1 MAIIARLDDGAAND
15 KEQTGATAARA
26 ALAKDIVEALRV
38 LFPGHLGDIELR
50 AIRVARVGSTAT
62 HNEHARYPATLQGFA
77 RLAKDARDLTRRAE
91 GVYVT
96 LNPVRVEGEDQSRA
110 ATDADVVRRVWFL
123 VDVDPVRP
131 AGTSATDAEKAFAL
145 SVARKVRDYL
155 RSQAWPEPILAD
167 SGNGYHLDYRIDL
180 PNDNASRDLIQRCL
194 QALAAKFDTPE
205 ATVDRSVYNASR
217 ICKLYGTLARKG
229 DSTEDRPHRAS
240 GIAEVPKSIEVVPI
254 EWLLALAREAPE
266 ANGTRYTNLVEAEA
280 ASLERVRELVQPNG
294 NGNGTGNGHAPANR
308 VKGLIARDNS
318 VDPVEAFGRQGL
330 DNELAKL
337 GAAVPGT
344 RNATLFASAAAVF
357 GLVAAGALDEGTA
370 RGALE
375 VTSRGIGLGD
385 AEISTT
391 LRSARKAGFQTPR
404 DLSHVGKADQPGS
417 DEGEAGGVVVEAEA
431 GRKEFAD
438 DPRRLACL
446 FLARHHG
453 GADRWTLAFHAD
465 EWHRWKDG
473 AWFTVPASDVEGD
486 VARFMMDE
494 LGAIAAEAG
503 KTAKRFTATAVRH
516 TLLALRALVTISTE
530 DVPDRPAWTDGN
542 GPDPR
547 ECLPTR
553 SGILHLPTVL
563 KDGHDK
569 PGAIFPPTPRFFS
582 ANALRYAFDPFAP
595 EPVEWTRFLRS
606 VFPTEPDRTESVDC
620 LQQWFG
626 YLLTPDT
633 RYQKI
638 LMVVGPRRCGKGT
651 IVRTL
656 RDLIGAVNLA
666 APTLSSLGGQFGV
679 QPLIGKSVCVCPE
692 SRIAGRTD
700 TQAIVERLLSISGED
715 PQSVERKHLATWNGT
730 IRARFVLLGNEL
742 PRLGDYSSALPGRLV
757 VLAIKESFFGREDLD
772 LGDRLAAELPE
783 ILNWSLQG
791 WKKLREQGGFTQP
804 ASGAELLREFDE
816 LANPLAVFVGE
827 RCTLGQGLEVPVQ
840 DLYREWCDWCA
851 TQGRDRPGDVQGF
864 SRNLRTSVQSLTI
877 RRLREGEN
885 RTRVFHGIALRGGP
899 R

>member
-1 MAIIARLDDGAAND
+1 MAIIARIDDGAANGG

-38 LFPGHLGDIELR
+38 LFPDHLGDIELR
-50 AIRVARVGSTAT
+50 AIRVARVGSNST
-62 HNEHARYPATLQGFA
+62 HNEHARYASDLQGFG

-96 LNPVRVEGEDQSRA
+96 LNPVRVEGGDQSRA

-123 VDVDPVRP
+123 ADIDPVRP
-131 AGTSATDAEKAFAL
+131 AGTSATDTEKAFAL

-229 DSTEDRPHRAS
+229 ESTEDRPHRTS
-240 GIAEVPKSIEVVPI
+240 GIVEVPKSVEVVGV
-254 EWLLALAREAPE
+254 EWLLALAREAP
-266 ANGTRYTNLVEAEA
+266 AEGSA
-280 ASLERVRELVQPNG
+280 KPIPVVLQVGAEVNG
-294 NGNGTGNGHAPANR
+294 NGYGTGNGTGNGHAPANR
-308 VKGLIARDNS
+308 VGGLIARDNS

-375 VTSRGIGLGD
+375 VTARGIGLGD
-385 AEISTT
+385 AEIATT

-446 FLARHHG
+446 FLTQHHG

-473 AWFTVPASDVEGD
+473 AWFTVPASDVEGN
-486 VARFMMDE
+486 VARFLMDE
-494 LGAIAAEAG
+494 LATIAAEVG

-530 DVPDRPAWTDGN
+530 DVPDRPAWTDGD

-563 KDGHDK
+563 KDGHDE
-569 PGAIFPPTPRFFS
+569 PGAIIPPTPRFFS
-582 ANALRYAFDPFAP
+582 SNSLRYAFDPWAP
-595 EPVEWTRFLRS
+595 EPVEWLRFLHS
-606 VFPTEPDRTESVDC
+606 AFPTEPDQTESANC

-638 LMVVGPRRCGKGT
+638 LMIVGPRRCGKGT

-656 RDLIGAVNLA
+656 RDLIGAANLA

-692 SRIAGRTD
+692 SRITGRTD

-757 VLAIKESFFGREDLD
+757 VLAMKESFFGREDLD
-772 LGDRLAAELPE
+772 LGDRIAAELPE

-816 LANPLAVFVGE
+816 MANPLAVFVGE
-827 RCTLGQGLEVPVQ
+827 RCALGQGLEVPVQ

-885 RTRVFHGIALRGGP
+885 RVRVFHGITFQGGP